1 MGLVRLI
8 LLILLAAL
16 LYRMLRRWL
25 DAKAARGK
33 PAARDAGRMLVCE
46 HCGVYFPEPDAV
58 REGGHVYCSEAHRLA
73 HLDK

>member
-25 DAKAARGK
+25 DARASRRK
-33 PAARDAGRMLVCE
+33 PVARDQGHMLVCE
-46 HCGVYFPEPDAV
+46 HCGVYFPEQDAV
-58 REGGHVYCSEAHRLA
+58 RADGHVYCSEAHRLA
-73 HLDK
+73 HLRN